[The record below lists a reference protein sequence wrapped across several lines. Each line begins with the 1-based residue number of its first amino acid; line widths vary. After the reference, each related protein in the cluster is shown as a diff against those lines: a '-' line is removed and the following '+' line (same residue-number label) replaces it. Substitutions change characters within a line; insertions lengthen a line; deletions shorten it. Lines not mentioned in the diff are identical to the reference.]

1 MNVSEKTFESFEP
14 ALIARFQN
22 YSWPGNVRE
31 LKSTIDRLV
40 LLFDG
45 PLLRSPWWDQPEER
59 SPSGQNSTATPLPNR
74 AFPGPLNTKQKLEA
88 AKQLLIESENNYSWV
103 AGQLGINPSTL
114 WRWRRAGKIT

>member
-1 MNVSEKTFESFEP
+1 MGM
-14 ALIARFQN
+14 IA
-22 YSWPGNVRE
+22 G
-31 LKSTIDRLV
+31 DRDSSIAV
-40 LLFDG
+40 ADA
-45 PLLRSPWWDQPEER
+45 RR